1 MKHCSEIIE
10 CTISYKIKC
19 VHCEA
24 LNYVSHSV
32 WDGVDVT
39 SGFDLEEITCWSCDT
54 GSLVDEETMEMYPD
68 YPDESVGGHF
78 FGKREAQ

>member
-24 LNYVSHSV
+24 LNYFSQPD
-32 WDGVDVT
+32 WYGVDVT
-39 SGFDLEEITCWSCDT
+39 SGFDLEEITCWCC
-54 GSLVDEETMEMYPD
+54 GARSLVDEELMEMYPD
-68 YPDESVGGHF
+68 YPDESASGHF
-78 FGKREAQ
+78 DGKREP

>member
-1 MKHCSEIIE
+1 MKHCSKIVE
-10 CTISYKIKC
+10 CTISSKIKC

-24 LNYVSHSV
+24 LNYVSQSA

-39 SGFDLEEITCWSCDT
+39 SGFDLEEITCWSCGKD
-54 GSLVDEETMEMYPD
+54 SLVDEELMEMYPE

-78 FGKREAQ
+78 DGRREL